1 MKHLLSLVFLAF
13 TIKSSGQQYAISV
26 PTDTA
31 SIDIHAFATAIVSS
45 SDDNFEKAKILL
57 DWLSNNFAWTETDYK
72 SRTVKEI
79 IVQKGGNCYQ
89 LATVYMNM
97 LKELKINY
105 RPTAEI
111 NIHNFSERRGQTA
124 MDRIKSSGNRM
135 SVFGQ
140 RHNDHRWVEIYDEK
154 TKEWIP
160 ADPTMNLIGIET
172 WLKGRVWFG
181 ERNTINKE
189 ISSQI
194 IVPFAIFVVNKNNSS
209 KMEEN
214 RSIYYLTTMLDALY
228 DNQLSQLPSWSNWVS
243 GIIYLSEAAKRAFE
257 GEENLHNYNDKIE
270 ELENIYFNL
279 KKEYLLSLEVN
290 NK

>member
-1 MKHLLSLVFLAF
+1 MKKLLSLAFIAF
-13 TIKSSGQQYAISV
+13 TMKASGQQYAISV

-31 SIDIHAFATAIVSS
+31 SIDIQAFATAIVSR
-45 SDDNFEKAKILL
+45 SDDNFEKAKTLL
-57 DWLSNNFAWTETDYK
+57 EWLSNNFAWTETDYK
-72 SRTVKEI
+72 PRTVKEI
-79 IVQKGGNCYQ
+79 IVQKGGNCFQ
-89 LATVYMNM
+89 LATVYMSM
-97 LKELKINY
+97 LKELKIIY

-111 NIHNFSERRGQTA
+111 NLHNFSERRGQTA
-124 MDRIKSSGNRM
+124 MDRVRASGNRM

-160 ADPTMNLIGIET
+160 ADPTMSLIGVDN
-172 WLKGRVWFG
+172 WLKGRAWFG

-209 KMEEN
+209 MMEEN
-214 RSIYYLTTMLDALY
+214 RSLYYLTNRLDALY
-228 DNQLSQLPSWSNWVS
+228 DNQLSQLPSWSKWVS
-243 GIIYLSEAAKRAFE
+243 GIKFLSEAAKKAFE

-270 ELENIYFNL
+270 ELENIYLNL
-279 KKEYLLSLEVN
+279 KKEYLQSLGLSN
-290 NK
+290 Q